1 MSSNKPRVA
10 LIGTGGTISA
20 IGSDP
25 LDLIDYPDSSRKM
38 EIDEVIEKFSL
49 VKEFVEPVAIRFRAV
64 GSTHITPNDWLELVR
79 TITKA
84 ANDDPSLAGFVVTHG
99 TASAEETV
107 YFLNLTLKIDKPVVV
122 VGAQRPST
130 GISTD
135 ADINLLNAARTA
147 ADPASRGMGVLLM
160 LNDEIQAAR
169 EVTKTS
175 TLRMQTFR
183 TPDFGVLGHVDSD
196 GVYYYR
202 APLRRRMP
210 DVEFDVSSLN
220 ELPRVDIV
228 NCYAGA
234 DGAAIEAFIA
244 AGAKGLVSA
253 GFAPGLLSP
262 LQDEAFDAAA
272 AQGIAVVQS
281 SRAGSGRVPN
291 RKALIRRGFIS
302 ADNLNPQKAR
312 VLLMVALSQTD
323 DTNELRRIF
332 TEY

>member
-1 MSSNKPRVA
+1 MSSNKPKVA
-10 LIGTGGTISA
+10 LIGTGGTISS
-20 IGSDP
+20 IGKDP
-25 LDLIDYPDSSRKM
+25 LDLIDYPDGSRKM
-38 EIDEVIEKFSL
+38 EIDEVIEKFDL
-49 VKEFVEPVAIRFRAV
+49 VKEFVEPIPIRFRAV
-64 GSTHITPNDWLELVR
+64 GSTHIGPADWLDLNK

-84 ANDDPSLAGFVVTHG
+84 ANDDPTIAGFVVTHG

-107 YFLNLTLKIDKPVVV
+107 YFLNLTLKIDQPVVV

-135 ADINLLNAARTA
+135 AAINLLNASRVA
-147 ADPASRGMGVLLM
+147 ADPASRGMGALLM

-183 TPDFGVLGHVDSD
+183 TPDFGVLGQIDGD
-196 GVYYYR
+196 GVFYYR

-210 DVEFDVSSLN
+210 DVEFDVSGLSD
-220 ELPRVDIV
+220 LPRVDIV
-228 NCYAGA
+228 SCYVGA
-234 DGAAIEAFIA
+234 DGAAVEAFVA

-262 LQDEAFDAAA
+262 AQDVAFDKAVT
-272 AQGIAVVQS
+272 QGVAVVQS
-281 SRAGSGRVPN
+281 SRAGSGRVPQ
-291 RKALIRRGFIS
+291 RKALEPRGFVS

-312 VLLMVALSQTD
+312 VLLMVALSQTSD
-323 DTNELRRIF
+323 RNELRRIF
-332 TEY
+332 AEY

>member
-1 MSSNKPRVA
+1 MSSNKPRIA
-10 LIGTGGTISA
+10 LIGTGGTISS
-20 IGSDP
+20 IGKDP
-25 LDLIDYPDSSRKM
+25 LDLIDYPDGSRKM
-38 EIDEVIEKFSL
+38 EVDEVIEKFDL
-49 VKEFVEPVAIRFRAV
+49 VKEFVEPVPIRFRAV
-64 GSTHITPNDWLELVR
+64 GSTHIGPPDWLDLAR

-84 ANDDPSLAGFVVTHG
+84 ASDDPSIAGFVVTHG
-99 TASAEETV
+99 TATAEETA

-135 ADINLLNAARTA
+135 AAINLVNATRTA
-147 ADPASRGMGVLLM
+147 AAPESRGMGVLLM

-175 TLRMQTFR
+175 TLRMHTFR
-183 TPDFGVLGHVDSD
+183 SPDFGVLGHVDGD

-210 DVEFDVSSLN
+210 DVEFDVSALTD
-220 ELPRVDIV
+220 LPRVDIV

-234 DGAAIEAFIA
+234 DGAAVEAFIA
-244 AGAKGLVSA
+244 AGAKGIVSA

-262 LQDEAFDAAA
+262 LQDIAFDAAVA
-272 AQGIAVVQS
+272 KGVAVVQS
-281 SRAGSGRVPN
+281 SRAGSGRVPQ
-291 RKALIRRGFIS
+291 RKALKPRGFVS

-312 VLLMVALSQTD
+312 VLLMVALSKTSD
-323 DTNELRRIF
+323 PDELRRIF
-332 TEY
+332 AEY

>member
-1 MSSNKPRVA
+1 MSSNKPKIA

-20 IGSDP
+20 IGRDP
-25 LDLIDYPDSSRKM
+25 LDLIDYPDGSRKM
-38 EIDEVIEKFSL
+38 EVDEVIEKFDL
-49 VKEFVEPVAIRFRAV
+49 IKTFVEPVPIRFRAV
-64 GSTHITPNDWLELVR
+64 GSTHISPADWLDLHK

-84 ANDDPSLAGFVVTHG
+84 AADDPSIAGFVVTHG

-107 YFLNLTLKIDKPVVV
+107 YFLNLTLKIEQPVVV

-135 ADINLLNAARTA
+135 AAINLVNAARAA
-147 ADPASRGMGVLLM
+147 ADPASRGMGVLLL

-183 TPDFGVLGHVDSD
+183 SPDFGVLGHVDGD

-210 DVEFDVSSLN
+210 DVEFDVSGLS

-228 NCYAGA
+228 SCYVGA
-234 DGAAIEAFIA
+234 DGAAVEAFMA

-262 LQDEAFDAAA
+262 AQDEAFNKAAA
-272 AQGIAVVQS
+272 AGVAVVQS
-281 SRAGSGRVPN
+281 SRAGSGRVPQ
-291 RKALIRRGFIS
+291 RKALISRGFVA

-312 VLLMVALSQTD
+312 VLLMVALTKTTD
-323 DTNELRRIF
+323 TQELRRIF
-332 TEY
+332 AEY

>member
-1 MSSNKPRVA
+1 MTTNKPKVA
-10 LIGTGGTISA
+10 LIGTGGTISS
-20 IGSDP
+20 IGTSP
-25 LDLIDYPDSSRKM
+25 LDLIDYPDGSRKM
-38 EIDEVIEKFSL
+38 EVDELIEKFSL
-49 VKEFVEPVAIRFRAV
+49 VKEFVEPVPIRFRAV
-64 GSTHITPNDWLELVR
+64 GSTHIGPSDWLDLHR
-79 TITKA
+79 TITEA
-84 ANDDPSLAGFVVTHG
+84 AAGDPSLAGFVITHG
-99 TASAEETV
+99 TASAEETA
-107 YFLNLTLKIDKPVVV
+107 YFLNLTLKIDQPVVV

-147 ADPASRGMGVLLM
+147 ADPASKGMGVLLL

-175 TLRMQTFR
+175 TLRLQTFR
-183 TPDFGVLGHVDSD
+183 TPDFGVLGQVDGD

-210 DVEFDVSSLN
+210 DVEFDVSCLSD
-220 ELPRVDIV
+220 LPRVDIV

-262 LQDEAFDAAA
+262 AQDKAFDAAA
-272 AQGIAVVQS
+272 QQGIAVVQS
-281 SRAGSGRVPN
+281 SRAGSGRVPH
-291 RKALIRRGFIS
+291 RKALIPRGFVS
-302 ADNLNPQKAR
+302 ADNLTPQKAR
-312 VLLMVALSQTD
+312 VLLMVALAHTTD
-323 DTNELRRIF
+323 TEELRRIF
-332 TEY
+332 AEY

>member
-1 MSSNKPRVA
+1 MSTNKPKIA
-10 LIGTGGTISA
+10 LIGTGGTISS
-20 IGSDP
+20 IGRDP
-25 LDLIDYPDSSRKM
+25 LDLIDYPDNSRKM
-38 EIDEVIEKFSL
+38 EIDEVIEKFDL
-49 VKEFVEPVAIRFRAV
+49 VKEFVEPLPIRFRAV
-64 GSTHITPNDWLELVR
+64 GSTHIGPSDWLDLHK

-84 ANDDPSLAGFVVTHG
+84 AADDPTISGFVITHG

-135 ADINLLNAARTA
+135 AAINLVAAARVA
-147 ADPASRGMGVLLM
+147 AEPASRGMGALLL

-183 TPDFGVLGHVDSD
+183 TPDFGVLGHVDGD
-196 GVYYYR
+196 GVFFYR

-210 DVEFDVSSLN
+210 DVEFDISDLS

-228 NCYAGA
+228 GCYVGA
-234 DGAAIEAFIA
+234 DGAAIEAFMA

-262 LQDEAFDAAA
+262 AQDEAFDAAA
-272 AQGIAVVQS
+272 AQGIAVIQS
-281 SRAGSGRVPN
+281 SRAGSGRVPQ
-291 RKALIRRGFIS
+291 RKGLLKRGFVS

-312 VLLMVALSQTD
+312 VLLMVALSQTSD
-323 DTNELRRIF
+323 IDELRRIF
-332 TEY
+332 ATY